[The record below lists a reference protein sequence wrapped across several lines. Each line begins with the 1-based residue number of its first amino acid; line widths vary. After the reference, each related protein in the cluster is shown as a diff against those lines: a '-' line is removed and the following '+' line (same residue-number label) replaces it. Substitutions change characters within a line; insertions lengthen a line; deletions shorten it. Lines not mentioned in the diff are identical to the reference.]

1 MNLEIL
7 LLNTLTITA
16 LKVQTVINKFLIDK
30 PYTSIFCFTETKVD
44 CINFIPVGLKIITKQ
59 RKKKEKKGG
68 GLAIG
73 YINDGKTKLEEIK
86 VDHSDILVVE
96 GTTQGN
102 KIRIILTYMGCSKN
116 KKGKEYEEN
125 RNIQRKIEKYFEV
138 DPDVALVCLG
148 DMNGRIKSI
157 EPQIDTDSNGKMVEE
172 WTEKFNLHHLNLS
185 EKCIGKYTF
194 HNNTGKKSVIN
205 HVLINGTMMEG
216 F

>member
-7 LLNTLTITA
+7 LLNTLKITA
-16 LKVQTVINKFLIDK
+16 LKVQTVINKFMWNK

-44 CINFIPVGLKIITKQ
+44 CINFIPVGLKMITKQ

-96 GTTQGN
+96 GTTRGN

-116 KKGKEYEEN
+116 KTGKEYEEN
-125 RNIQRKIEKYFEV
+125 RKIQKIIEKLFEV
-138 DPDVALVCLG
+138 EPDVALICLG
-148 DMNGRIKSI
+148 DMNGRLKSI
-157 EPQIDTDSNGKMVEE
+157 EPQVDPDSNGK
-172 WTEKFNLHHLNLS
+172 WWRNGL
-185 EKCIGKYTF
+185 
-194 HNNTGKKSVIN
+194 KSSTSTTLTYQKNV
-205 HVLINGTMMEG
+205 
-216 F
+216 